1 MKNFLAASLIAADF
15 WNLEKELL
23 KLKKTRTKWIHYDIM
38 DGHFVPNITVGSCEL
53 DSLTKKT
60 NFPLDVHFMV
70 SNPDYIV
77 PFFVE
82 KYKKKSIA
90 NISVH
95 LETCKNIK
103 KMSTLLR
110 KKGIKFGLAINP
122 STPIDGLIKNIKF
135 VDLLLVMTVWPGF
148 AGQKIIPST
157 FKKIAKLRE
166 FIDKNNLK
174 IPIEVDGGI
183 KINNVSRLIKSGANI
198 IVSGTG
204 IFNTKDYKKT
214 TEAMLRVI
222 ENG

>member
-82 KYKKKSIA
+82 KYKKK
-90 NISVH
+90 
-95 LETCKNIK
+95 
-103 KMSTLLR
+103 
-110 KKGIKFGLAINP
+110 
-122 STPIDGLIKNIKF
+122 
-135 VDLLLVMTVWPGF
+135 
-148 AGQKIIPST
+148 
-157 FKKIAKLRE
+157 
-166 FIDKNNLK
+166 
-174 IPIEVDGGI
+174 
-183 KINNVSRLIKSGANI
+183 
-198 IVSGTG
+198 
-204 IFNTKDYKKT
+204 
-214 TEAMLRVI
+214 
-222 ENG
+222 